1 MVFSSLSFL
10 FFFLPLLLVVYYI
23 SKDNYKNYILLVF
36 SLIFYSWGEPVY
48 VLLMILSI
56 IINYIVA
63 ILIDKYENKKIKK
76 MILIIGIFIDI
87 GLLFYFKYSNFFIDI
102 LNNIFGLSYKI
113 TEIVLPIGIS
123 FYTFQEISYLVDV
136 YLKRIKVQKNIFNL
150 GTYISFFPQ
159 LIAGPIVRYKDIE
172 KQLKKRSH
180 TFEKFTEGIRRFMIG
195 FCKKVLIANNAAII
209 CNTIFNSYE
218 FESYKGIILIIGII
232 SFTIQ
237 IYYDFSGYSDMAIGL
252 AKMFGFELLEN
263 FNYPY
268 IATSIKDFWK
278 RWHISLSSW
287 FKDYIYIPLGGSRVS
302 IIKYIIN
309 ILIVWLLTG
318 LWHGANWNFIIWGLY
333 YAILLLIEKLLRKYT
348 IKIPTIFKWILTFIL
363 INIGWLIFKIE
374 DINTLLIVFKN
385 ILIFDESNLFL
396 FISKEFSLINQL
408 IFILIGLIF
417 MFPIYKKL
425 KEKNNNIINW
435 ILDITICLLFI
446 LSICSLIS
454 NSYNP
459 FIYFRF

>member
-10 FFFLPLLLVVYYI
+10 FFFLPLLLVIYYI

-63 ILIDKYENKKIKK
+63 ILIDKYKDKKIKK

-218 FESYKGIILIIGII
+218 LESYKGIILIIGII

-348 IKIPTIFKWILTFIL
+348 IKIPTIFKWIFTFVL

-408 IFILIGLIF
+408 IFVIIGLIF

>member
-159 LIAGPIVRYKDIE
+159 LIAGPIVRYKDI
-172 KQLKKRSH
+172 
-180 TFEKFTEGIRRFMIG
+180 
-195 FCKKVLIANNAAII
+195 
-209 CNTIFNSYE
+209 
-218 FESYKGIILIIGII
+218 
-232 SFTIQ
+232 
-237 IYYDFSGYSDMAIGL
+237 
-252 AKMFGFELLEN
+252 
-263 FNYPY
+263 
-268 IATSIKDFWK
+268 
-278 RWHISLSSW
+278 
-287 FKDYIYIPLGGSRVS
+287 
-302 IIKYIIN
+302 
-309 ILIVWLLTG
+309 
-318 LWHGANWNFIIWGLY
+318 
-333 YAILLLIEKLLRKYT
+333 
-348 IKIPTIFKWILTFIL
+348 
-363 INIGWLIFKIE
+363 
-374 DINTLLIVFKN
+374 
-385 ILIFDESNLFL
+385 
-396 FISKEFSLINQL
+396 
-408 IFILIGLIF
+408 
-417 MFPIYKKL
+417 
-425 KEKNNNIINW
+425 
-435 ILDITICLLFI
+435 
-446 LSICSLIS
+446 
-454 NSYNP
+454 
-459 FIYFRF
+459 

>member
-1 MVFSSLSFL
+1 MIFSSLSFL
-10 FFFLPLLLVVYYI
+10 FFFLPLLLVIYYI
-23 SKDNYKNYILLVF
+23 SKDNYKNYILLIF

-48 VLLMILSI
+48 ILLMILSI

-63 ILIDKYENKKIKK
+63 ILIDKYKDKKIKK
-76 MILIIGIFIDI
+76 FILIIGILIDI

-136 YLKRIKVQKNIFNL
+136 YLNRIKVQKNIFNL

-218 FESYKGIILIIGII
+218 LENYKGIILIIGII

-287 FKDYIYIPLGGSRVS
+287 FKDYVYIPLGGSRVS
-302 IIKYIIN
+302 TIKNIIN

-318 LWHGANWNFIIWGLY
+318 FWHGANYNFIIWGLY
-333 YAILLLIEKLLRKYT
+333 YAILLLIEKALRKY
-348 IKIPTIFKWILTFIL
+348 IVKIPIILKWIFTFIL

-374 DINTLLIVFKN
+374 DINILLNVFKN
-385 ILIFDESNLFL
+385 MFILDEGNFIL
-396 FISKEFSLINQL
+396 FITKHFSIINQML
-408 IFILIGLIF
+408 FVIIGLIF
-417 MFPIYKKL
+417 MFPIYRKL

>member
-63 ILIDKYENKKIKK
+63 ILIDKYKDKKIKK
-76 MILIIGIFIDI
+76 MILIIGIIIDI

-209 CNTIFNSYE
+209 CNTIFNSYDL
-218 FESYKGIILIIGII
+218 ESYKGIVLIIGII

-333 YAILLLIEKLLRKYT
+333 YAILLLIEKVLRKYT
-348 IKIPTIFKWILTFIL
+348 VKIPIIFKWIFTFIL

-374 DINTLLIVFKN
+374 DINILLNVFKN
-385 ILIFDESNLFL
+385 MFILDEGNFIL
-396 FISKEFSLINQL
+396 FITKHFSIINQM
-408 IFILIGLIF
+408 IFVIIGLIF

>member
-1 MVFSSLSFL
+1 MIFSSLSFL
-10 FFFLPLLLVVYYI
+10 FFFLPLLLVIYYI
-23 SKDNYKNYILLVF
+23 SKDNYKNYILLIF

-48 VLLMILSI
+48 ILLMILSI

-63 ILIDKYENKKIKK
+63 ILIDKYKDKKIKK
-76 MILIIGIFIDI
+76 FILIIGILIDI

-102 LNNIFGLSYKI
+102 LNNIFGLSYNI

-136 YLKRIKVQKNIFNL
+136 YLNRIKVQKNIFNL

-218 FESYKGIILIIGII
+218 LESYKGIILIIGII

-287 FKDYIYIPLGGSRVS
+287 FKDYVYIPLGGSRVS
-302 IIKYIIN
+302 TIKNIIN

-318 LWHGANWNFIIWGLY
+318 FWHGANYNFIIWGLY
-333 YAILLLIEKLLRKYT
+333 YAILLLIEKALRKY
-348 IKIPTIFKWILTFIL
+348 IVKIPIILKWIFTFIL

-374 DINTLLIVFKN
+374 DNN
-385 ILIFDESNLFL
+385 ILINIFKNMFIFDEGNFILFVT
-396 FISKEFSLINQL
+396 KHFSIINQML
-408 IFILIGLIF
+408 FVIIGLIF
-417 MFPIYKKL
+417 MFPIYRKL

>member
-1 MVFSSLSFL
+1 MIFSSLSFL
-10 FFFLPLLLVVYYI
+10 FFFLPLLLVIYYI
-23 SKDNYKNYILLVF
+23 SKDNYKNYILLIF

-48 VLLMILSI
+48 ILLMILSI

-63 ILIDKYENKKIKK
+63 ILIDKYKDKKIKK
-76 MILIIGIFIDI
+76 FILIIGILIDI

-136 YLKRIKVQKNIFNL
+136 YLNRIKVQKNIFNL

-218 FESYKGIILIIGII
+218 LESYKGIILIIGII

-287 FKDYIYIPLGGSRVS
+287 FKDYVYIPLGGSRVS
-302 IIKYIIN
+302 TIKNIIN

-318 LWHGANWNFIIWGLY
+318 FWHGANYNFIIWGLY
-333 YAILLLIEKLLRKYT
+333 YAILLLIEKALRKY
-348 IKIPTIFKWILTFIL
+348 IVKIPIIFKWIFTFIL

-374 DINTLLIVFKN
+374 DINVLLNVFKN
-385 ILIFDESNLFL
+385 MFILDEGNFIL
-396 FISKEFSLINQL
+396 FITKHFSIINQML
-408 IFILIGLIF
+408 FVIIGLIF
-417 MFPIYKKL
+417 MFPIYRKL

>member
-10 FFFLPLLLVVYYI
+10 FFFLPLLLVIYYI

-63 ILIDKYENKKIKK
+63 ILIDKYKDKKIKK

-218 FESYKGIILIIGII
+218 LESYKGIILIIGII

-287 FKDYIYIPLGGSRVS
+287 FKDYIYIPLGGSRVY

-333 YAILLLIEKLLRKYT
+333 YAILLLIEKVLRKYT
-348 IKIPTIFKWILTFIL
+348 VKIPIIFKWIFTFNL

-374 DINTLLIVFKN
+374 DINLLLNVFKN
-385 ILIFDESNLFL
+385 MFILDEGNFIL
-396 FISKEFSLINQL
+396 FITKHFSIINQM
-408 IFILIGLIF
+408 IFVIIGLIF